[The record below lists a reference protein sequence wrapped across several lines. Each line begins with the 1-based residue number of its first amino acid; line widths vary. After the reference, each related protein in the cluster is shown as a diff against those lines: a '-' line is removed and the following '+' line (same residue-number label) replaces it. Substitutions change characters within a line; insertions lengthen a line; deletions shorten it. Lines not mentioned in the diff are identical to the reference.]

1 MNLKGFRDFRQADD
15 GLVGMIAI
23 IIMMI
28 VFIFIILTITANIIP
43 IVIFLVL
50 AIVLILIVKNVLFGG
65 KGLGIITG
73 AGGVARSAGK
83 EGIGLIKGA
92 RSEYGHYKKK
102 EGW

>member
-1 MNLKGFRDFRQADD
+1 MMKLRSLGKKADD
-15 GLVGMIAI
+15 GMIGIIAV

-28 VFIFIILTITANIIP
+28 VFIFIIFSIVSNIIP
-43 IVIFLVL
+43 IAIFMVL
-50 AIVLILIVKNVLFGG
+50 AIIFVLIIKNVLFGG
-65 KGLGIITG
+65 KGMGIISG

-92 RSEYGHYKKK
+92 RSEYGHYKKR

>member
-1 MNLKGFRDFRQADD
+1 MMKLKGFRDFRQADD

-28 VFIFIILTITANIIP
+28 VFIFIILTITANIVP
-43 IVIFLVL
+43 IAIFLIL
-50 AIVLILIVKNVLFGG
+50 AIIFVLIIKNALFGG
-65 KGLGIITG
+65 KGMGIISG

-92 RSEYGHYKKK
+92 RSE
-102 EGW
+102 WRR